1 MAEGIL
7 LVDDEPGI
15 RTVLSIALADLGHE
29 VHCAQNVDEA
39 LELFDERRPPIVL
52 TDVKMPGRSGLDL
65 LQAVKERDKDAEV
78 IMITGHGDMDLAI
91 KSLQLDAC
99 DFVTKPINTD
109 ALCIA
114 LKRARE
120 RIDMRAALR
129 EHTENLERL
138 VEEKSE
144 LLLAT
149 ERQLAACQVV
159 EGLTRA
165 LSGVAAEVEHGGVFN
180 ELPCLVSLHDPYLE
194 IVATNQLYK
203 DRLGDKV
210 GANSWEIY
218 CERKRGDDECP
229 VSKTFRTGQGQR
241 SDEVVRTLDGREIPV
256 TVHTAPIKGEHDVE
270 YVLEISV
277 DQEEAQRLKGELL
290 FSQHRFRQLFDAV
303 PCAISVQDR
312 EFRLLETNRRY
323 KADFDVRPGEVA
335 TQRRGGRRENCPVA
349 ATLADGASHETE
361 EVVRGADGRAHH
373 LLVQTAPI
381 ADAAGEVVQVLEL
394 STDITQIRE
403 LQDHLTSL
411 GLLLGSVSHSVK
423 GLLTALDGGMYRV
436 ESGLKR
442 EDPEMVRAG
451 WRVVRGMTARI
462 RSMMLD
468 VLYYAKD
475 RELHLAEVDAA
486 RFAEGVAEVAE
497 PRARAAGLE
506 FLAQISPG
514 LGAFEADAGAL
525 APALVNMLENAV
537 EACAAD
543 RAKERH
549 AVVFTASASGPD
561 VVFTVEDNGTG
572 MDEPTREKVFTLF
585 FSSKGDRGTGLGLFI
600 AGQVVEKHGG
610 NIRVDSEPGR
620 GTRFTIR
627 MPRKRLETARSA
639 AAAPAQGPASAGK
652 AAKT

>member
-1 MAEGIL
+1 
-7 LVDDEPGI
+7 
-15 RTVLSIALADLGHE
+15 
-29 VHCAQNVDEA
+29 
-39 LELFDERRPPIVL
+39 
-52 TDVKMPGRSGLDL
+52 
-65 LQAVKERDKDAEV
+65 
-78 IMITGHGDMDLAI
+78 
-91 KSLQLDAC
+91 
-99 DFVTKPINTD
+99 
-109 ALCIA
+109 
-114 LKRARE
+114 
-120 RIDMRAALR
+120 
-129 EHTENLERL
+129 
-138 VEEKSE
+138 
-144 LLLAT
+144 
-149 ERQLAACQVV
+149 
-159 EGLTRA
+159 
-165 LSGVAAEVEHGGVFN
+165 
-180 ELPCLVSLHDPYLE
+180 
-194 IVATNQLYK
+194 
-203 DRLGDKV
+203 
-210 GANSWEIY
+210 
-218 CERKRGDDECP
+218 
-229 VSKTFRTGQGQR
+229 
-241 SDEVVRTLDGREIPV
+241 
-256 TVHTAPIKGEHDVE
+256 
-270 YVLEISV
+270 
-277 DQEEAQRLKGELL
+277 
-290 FSQHRFRQLFDAV
+290 
-303 PCAISVQDR
+303 
-312 EFRLLETNRRY
+312 
-323 KADFDVRPGEVA
+323 
-335 TQRRGGRRENCPVA
+335 
-349 ATLADGASHETE
+349 
-361 EVVRGADGRAHH
+361 
-373 LLVQTAPI
+373 
-381 ADAAGEVVQVLEL
+381 VQVLEL